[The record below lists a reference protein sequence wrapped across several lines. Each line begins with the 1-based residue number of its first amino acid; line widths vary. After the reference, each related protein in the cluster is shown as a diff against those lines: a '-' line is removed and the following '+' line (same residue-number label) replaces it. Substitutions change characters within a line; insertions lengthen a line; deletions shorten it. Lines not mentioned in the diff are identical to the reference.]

1 MGVIGALN
9 EPDDTVS
16 EPISWLTTDR
26 LCACAQTRAF
36 RMELHASGCTL
47 LLTEM

>member
-1 MGVIGALN
+1 MGVIGDLN

-16 EPISWLTTDR
+16 EPIVWLTTDR
-26 LCACAQTRAF
+26 LRARAQTRTF
-36 RMELHASGCTL
+36 HMGMHASGYTL